1 MDGMAWVKKRGVLVG
16 AILLSL
22 LGHVA
27 VWWGLQSA
35 MPHTP
40 PVSAVQAAPV
50 LQVQLLSSPSAMA
63 SITQVAR
70 VPVPSAVA
78 AYPPLPPPPAPAA
91 QAEPDPFIPS
101 ELLDHPLV
109 PRSAP
114 DMALLDGLSF
124 TGLPVRLRLY
134 VDALGRVVDV
144 VVLQADAG
152 DEEAVTHMK
161 AMFLATAYIP
171 GQLQGAVVPARQDIE
186 LSLGD
191 AS

>member
-1 MDGMAWVKKRGVLVG
+1 MAWVKKQRVLVG
-16 AILLSL
+16 AILLSV
-22 LGHVA
+22 LGHLA
-27 VWWGLQSA
+27 AWWGLQSA
-35 MPHTP
+35 KPRAP
-40 PVSAVQAAPV
+40 PVAAVQAAPV
-50 LQVQLLSSPSAMA
+50 LQVQLLA
-63 SITQVAR
+63 T
-70 VPVPSAVA
+70 PSAVA
-78 AYPPLPPPPAPAA
+78 TITQAARAPAPLLAYPHPVPAV
-91 QAEPDPFIPS
+91 QAEPDPFIPA

-114 DMALLDGLSF
+114 DTALLDGLSF

-152 DEEAVTHMK
+152 DEEAVAHMK

>member
-1 MDGMAWVKKRGVLVG
+1 MQLGMAWMKRRGVLAG

-22 LGHVA
+22 LGHMA
-27 VWWGLQSA
+27 AWWGLQFA
-35 MPHTP
+35 VP
-40 PVSAVQAAPV
+40 PAPPAAAVQAAPV
-50 LQVQLLSSPSAMA
+50 LQVQLLA
-63 SITQVAR
+63 S
-70 VPVPSAVA
+70 PSAVA
-78 AYPPLPPPPAPAA
+78 TITQAASVSASSAAYLHPAPAVL
-91 QAEPDPFIPS
+91 AEPDPFIPA

-134 VDALGRVVDV
+134 VDALGHVVDV

>member
-1 MDGMAWVKKRGVLVG
+1 MVWLKRRGVLVG
-16 AILLSL
+16 AIVLSAA
-22 LGHVA
+22 GHLA
-27 VWWGLQSA
+27 AWWGLQSA
-35 MPHTP
+35 MPPAP
-40 PVSAVQAAPV
+40 PVAAVLAAPV
-50 LQVQLLSSPSAMA
+50 LQVQLLA
-63 SITQVAR
+63 S
-70 VPVPSAVA
+70 PSAVA
-78 AYPPLPPPPAPAA
+78 AIRQAASVPTPSAAAAYPHLAPAA
-91 QAEPDPFIPS
+91 RAEPDPFIPA

-114 DMALLDGLSF
+114 DLALLDGLSF

-152 DEEAVTHMK
+152 DEEAVAHMK

-171 GQLQGAVVPARQDIE
+171 GQLQGAVVAARQDIE